1 MSAGLV
7 YLDTSAL
14 VKLVRQE
21 PETPALAR
29 FTLGADL
36 LSSELTL
43 VELPRAI
50 RRAASLDPLLSLTAL
65 LEQANDV
72 LASIALWPLTAQL
85 LQSAGA
91 VPEPRLRSSDAVHI
105 ASALDVAPLAGFI
118 SYDIRQ
124 AAAARLCGLRTI
136 APGAEGHPLGSPQD
150 E

>member
-21 PETPALAR
+21 PESPALAR
-29 FTLGADL
+29 FTVEAEL
-36 LSSELTL
+36 LSSELAL

-50 RRAASLDPLLSLTAL
+50 RRAAWLDPVLSLAAL
-65 LEQANDV
+65 LKQANEV
-72 LASIALWPLTAQL
+72 LESIALWPLTAQL
-85 LQSAGA
+85 LQAAGA
-91 VPEPRLRSSDAVHI
+91 VPEPRLRSLDAVHI
-105 ASALDVAPLAGFI
+105 ASALDEAPLAGFI

-124 AAAARLCGLRTI
+124 AAAARLCGLRTL
-136 APGAEGHPLGSPQD
+136 APGADGHAPGSRVD